1 PISGA
6 LQLIANNAKHI
17 RTDINANFLTLITFF
32 CFTKKDQPRLCFGAA
47 FFCFFNY
54 RLDYLTIF
62 TLLEEIRLN
71 SI

>member
-47 FFCFFNY
+47 FFVFF
-54 RLDYLTIF
+54 DYERSHYMPSS
-62 TLLEEIRLN
+62 LL
-71 SI
+71 